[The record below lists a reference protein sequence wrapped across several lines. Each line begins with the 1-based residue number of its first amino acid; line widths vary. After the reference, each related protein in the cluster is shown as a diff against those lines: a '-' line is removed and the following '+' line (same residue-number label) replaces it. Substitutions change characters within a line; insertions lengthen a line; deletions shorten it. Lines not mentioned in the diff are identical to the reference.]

1 VDKTTTAI
9 VGAVAGAVFTAL
21 ATWVKSYVD
30 YAQGS
35 RRALLYGALAC
46 RDRLLKIR
54 SARERLPE
62 AMREKWEN
70 LPNSDRRKKTIN
82 NELYLLGEDLDR
94 YLNAI
99 AAGRAKDRCEHLSGL

>member
-1 VDKTTTAI
+1 
-9 VGAVAGAVFTAL
+9 VGQKL
-21 ATWVKSYVD
+21 L
-30 YAQGS
+30 S

-70 LPNSDRRKKTIN
+70 LPNSDCWPARRRGVLKRAECWSYGRRDGITEAKLCFGERGRLAWWAWSETG
-82 NELYLLGEDLDR
+82 ELREGDFGLG
-94 YLNAI
+94 
-99 AAGRAKDRCEHLSGL
+99 